1 MPLIPRATSEKMV
14 DIDHPARLRARIASV
29 PLKMTG
35 RVRFTRRPD
44 YACNKSARRY
54 SQNLTS
60 HFNALWRNPT
70 IDSNLH
76 SCTSAI

>member
-1 MPLIPRATSEKMV
+1 MV

-44 YACNKSARRY
+44 YACNKSARHY
-54 SQNLTS
+54 NNNLTS
-60 HFNALWRNPT
+60 YFNILWRHP
-70 IDSNLH
+70 IIHSNLH